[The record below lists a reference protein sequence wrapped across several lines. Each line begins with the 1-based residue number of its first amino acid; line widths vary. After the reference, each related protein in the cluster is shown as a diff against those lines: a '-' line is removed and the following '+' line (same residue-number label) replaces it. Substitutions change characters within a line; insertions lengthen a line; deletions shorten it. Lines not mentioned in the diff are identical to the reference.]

1 MTARDAAL
9 GHVTVRT
16 ARNAAMAAG
25 SQVAGKVA
33 TLVWTVLAARS
44 LDQSAFGAFFF
55 SLTLGLLLSAVASW
69 GFIPVMSQ
77 EASRDLTRLAALYT
91 RAVWWQAVV
100 AVPLFT
106 VAGFIAAALRPPGTR
121 ISLALVLA
129 AVLLDMLS
137 ESNRAAS
144 AAAQDQAGTAKAL
157 VLQRFVTVVLVAAAL
172 LAGGGLVGLSAAF
185 LSASVI
191 GCVAHFLA
199 TRSLSVRF
207 DTAAL
212 RREPMWEFLRA
223 TPIVGLTALVLMALF
238 RLDAVLLAAIKGDEA
253 VGAYAAAYRLIET
266 VLFVVFALRSA
277 VFPVIN
283 ATDAPGLVRRG
294 TETGLAAIALV
305 YLPFGAIC
313 LVEARPLLAL
323 LYGSSYAAQSTDVLR
338 WLAFAPL
345 VYGIAFLVNAALQA
359 RRRFRP
365 MLLGAVVA
373 TVTNVGLNLLLIP
386 RYGGTAA
393 AFTTTL
399 SYALESVIV
408 LLALRR
414 VDGTVRLARPLLESA
429 LASAAAAVVL
439 LVLPLPLLAEL
450 PAAGLVYIAAWGLLA
465 RRWSPDQLAVLTSVL
480 PARFRRVGA

>member
-1 MTARDAAL
+1 MTARNAAVGL
-9 GHVTVRT
+9 VTVRT

-44 LDQSAFGAFFF
+44 LAQADFGAFFF

-77 EASRDLTRLAALYT
+77 EASRDRTRLAALYT
-91 RAVWWQAVV
+91 RAVCWQAVV
-100 AVPLFT
+100 AVPLFS
-106 VAGFIAAALRPPGTR
+106 VAGVVAAALRPPGTR

-137 ESNRAAS
+137 ETNRGAS

-157 VLQRFVTVVLVAAAL
+157 VLQRFVTAALMAAAL

-185 LSASVI
+185 LASSVI

-199 TRSLSVRF
+199 TRSLGVRF

-212 RREPMWEFLRA
+212 RREPMSEFLRA
-223 TPIVGLTALVLMALF
+223 TPIVGLTALVLMVLF
-238 RLDAVLLAAIKGDEA
+238 RIDAVLLAVIMGDEA
-253 VGAYAAAYRLIET
+253 VGAYGAAYRLLET

-283 ATDAPGLVRRG
+283 ATDEPGLVRRG
-294 TETGLAAIALV
+294 METGLAAIALV
-305 YLPFGAIC
+305 YLPFGTIC

-323 LYGSSYAAQSTDVLR
+323 LYGDSYAAQSTDVLR

-345 VYGIAFLVNAALQA
+345 VYGVAYLANAALQA
-359 RRRFRP
+359 RRHFQP

-373 TVTNVGLNLLLIP
+373 TVANVGLNLLLIP

-393 AFTTTL
+393 AFTTTM
-399 SYALESVIV
+399 SYALEGVMV

-414 VDGTVRLARPLLESA
+414 IDSTVRLARPLLESA

-439 LVLPLPLLAEL
+439 LVLPLALLAEL
-450 PAAGLVYIAAWGLLA
+450 PVAALVYLTVWGLLA
-465 RRWSPDQLAVLTSVL
+465 RRWSPDHLAVLTSVL
-480 PARFRRVGA
+480 PARRA